1 MRGYVTISTKD
12 RIGADALALHGGR
25 LATAMALYPAAPR
38 PWIDLS
44 TGVNPKPYPA
54 PRASRTARMRLP
66 EPQDLAALEAAAA
79 RAFGLA
85 PERVCATPGLEIAI
99 QHLPGLL
106 GRPAVT
112 IASPTYASHAAAWRR
127 SGADVALDGAR
138 CLEDA
143 AHSVVLVNPNNPDGR
158 TLSAAEV
165 LGLARRLGQRDEWLV
180 VDEAFVETAPELSV
194 AAQAGGRLVVLR
206 SFGKF
211 YGLAG
216 LRLGFVLAEPEVIAA
231 LRARLGDWPISV
243 DALAAGLS
251 AYRDT
256 AWAEATR
263 RRLDR
268 DAQRLDSLLFRTGYH
283 LVGGTSLFRLAQA
296 PDAPARFERLAKA
309 GILVRPFQYQPTWLR
324 FGLPPAGAWARVE
337 AALENSAP

>member
-1 MRGYVTISTKD
+1 MTRPTKD
-12 RIGADALALHGGR
+12 VSNTSRLFAEHGGR
-25 LATAMALYPAAPR
+25 LALAATHYPEAPK

-54 PRASRTARMRLP
+54 PRASRLSRMRLP

-79 RAFGLA
+79 LCFGVA

-106 GRPAVT
+106 AAPAVC
-112 IASPTYASHAAAWRR
+112 IASPTYASHDQAWRR
-127 SGADVALDGAR
+127 AGAVVAHGGLDSLAS
-138 CLEDA
+138 A
-143 AHSVVLVNPNNPDGR
+143 AHSVVLVNPNNPDGQ
-158 TLSAAEV
+158 TLSAPQV
-165 LGLARRLGQRDEWLV
+165 LGLAERLNQHDGWLV

-194 AAQAGGRLVVLR
+194 AAHAGGRLVVLR

-216 LRLGFVLAEPEVIAA
+216 LRLGFVLAEPALIAA
-231 LRARLGDWPISV
+231 LRERLGAWPISV
-243 DALAAGLS
+243 DAMAAGVS
-251 AYRDT
+251 AYRDR
-256 AWAEATR
+256 AWAEETR
-263 RRLDR
+263 RRLNR
-268 DAQRLDSLLFRTGYH
+268 DVVRMDSALFRAGFH

-296 PDAPARFERLAKA
+296 PDAPARFERLAEA
-309 GILVRPFQYQPTWLR
+309 GVLVRPFAYQPTWLR
-324 FGLPPAGAWARVE
+324 FGMPPAAAWARVE